1 MIKKIIGTTGA
12 RFFSAFLTFVI
23 LWIITNYLGKEGL
36 GTISLI
42 ILDIA
47 IILLLNDF
55 IGGSALV
62 YYTPRRNVSKLLS
75 ISYTWAFIVIIIFFG
90 IFRLLSIFPLIYA
103 TIIPQGFE
111 YHILALGLLNTLSFI
126 NLNILV
132 GKENIKMYN
141 SIFVIQIF
149 TLFLSL
155 VFFVFII
162 NKVEVISYVYSLYI
176 SQGISFLLGV
186 LCLKKHFTFKNH
198 DHIFVLI
205 KEILNYGSMTQF
217 ANIIH
222 LTNKRLSFYVI
233 KSFIGI
239 GSLGI
244 YSAGVQLSEGLRL
257 IGQSISIVQF
267 ARISNTTDMDYAK
280 KLTLQL
286 LKFTVLI
293 TAFCMIILLLIP
305 TNVFEYIFSKD
316 FGDIRPVM
324 FSLSI
329 GVVSIAASM
338 IFSHYFSGTGKP
350 KYNAISAG
358 VGLVFTLIFAF
369 ILIPKYGI
377 IGAGITAT
385 LAYSASAIYQ
395 LIIFIRITKLKLPE
409 FFLTKMDVEFFIAE
423 VKKIKALKKIKA
435 KIEKIIS
442 KIILRLTRDVHH
454 LKKGIK
460 CNYEWHGNDYGGFY
474 ICPDLLNKN
483 SIVYSFGIG
492 EDISFDE
499 SIIKK
504 YGCKSYGFDPTPQ
517 SINWLKH
524 QVLPDNF
531 SFYPFG
537 ISDKTEI
544 TNFYLPINQEHVS
557 GSSIKHS
564 NVTEKRIVQVQ
575 MKSIDDIINEL
586 GHKKIDVLKM
596 DIEGSEYEIIES
608 ILNTDINIDQILIEF
623 HDQFFENGIMKT
635 RKAVKMLQE
644 NGYEIFAVSD
654 SYDEVSF
661 IRKNAL

>member
-1 MIKKIIGTTGA
+1 MLKKIIGTTGA

-23 LWIITNYLGKEGL
+23 LWITTNYLGKEGV

-62 YYTPRRNVSKLLS
+62 YYTPRRNVSKLLT
-75 ISYTWAFIVIIIFFG
+75 ISYIWAFIVIIIFFG
-90 IFRLLSIFPLIYA
+90 IFRLLSLSPIIYN
-103 TIIPQGFE
+103 TIIPSGFE
-111 YHILALGLLNTLSFI
+111 YHILAIGLLNTLSFI

-141 SIFVIQIF
+141 TIFVIQIIA
-149 TLFLSL
+149 LFLSL
-155 VFFVFII
+155 VFFIFII

-176 SQGISFLLGV
+176 SQSISFLLGV

-198 DHIFVLI
+198 DHIFALI

-233 KSFIGI
+233 RSFIGM

-280 KLTLQL
+280 TLTLRL
-286 LKFTVLI
+286 LKFTTLI

-305 TNVFEYIFSKD
+305 TDVFEYIFGEN
-316 FGDIRPVM
+316 FGFIRPVM

-329 GVVSIAASM
+329 GVVAIAASM

-350 KYNAISAG
+350 KYNAISSG

-369 ILIPKYGI
+369 ILIPEYGI

-385 LAYSASAIYQ
+385 LAYSASAVYQ
-395 LIIFIRITKLKLPE
+395 LIIFVRITKLKLPE
-409 FFLTKMDVEFFIAE
+409 FLITKKDIKFFIDE
-423 VKKIKALKKIKA
+423 VKKVRAKKKDA
-435 KIEKIIS
+435 
-442 KIILRLTRDVHH
+442 
-454 LKKGIK
+454 
-460 CNYEWHGNDYGGFY
+460 
-474 ICPDLLNKN
+474 
-483 SIVYSFGIG
+483 
-492 EDISFDE
+492 
-499 SIIKK
+499 
-504 YGCKSYGFDPTPQ
+504 
-517 SINWLKH
+517 
-524 QVLPDNF
+524 
-531 SFYPFG
+531 
-537 ISDKTEI
+537 
-544 TNFYLPINQEHVS
+544 
-557 GSSIKHS
+557 
-564 NVTEKRIVQVQ
+564 
-575 MKSIDDIINEL
+575 
-586 GHKKIDVLKM
+586 
-596 DIEGSEYEIIES
+596 
-608 ILNTDINIDQILIEF
+608 
-623 HDQFFENGIMKT
+623 
-635 RKAVKMLQE
+635 
-644 NGYEIFAVSD
+644 
-654 SYDEVSF
+654 
-661 IRKNAL
+661 